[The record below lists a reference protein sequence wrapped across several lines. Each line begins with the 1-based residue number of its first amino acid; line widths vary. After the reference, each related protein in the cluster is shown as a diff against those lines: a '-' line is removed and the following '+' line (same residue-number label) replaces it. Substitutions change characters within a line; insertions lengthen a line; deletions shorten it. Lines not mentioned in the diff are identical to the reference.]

1 MFVEFFWQQEK
12 LPKLI
17 FLRFT
22 NFNSS
27 NNWSNSCQKR
37 RENWLLFW
45 HWFHITVTSYKT
57 NVFTV
62 YATFIKGN
70 IPIKEMDVRDEKK
83 RQKTYFWRSQL
94 DGRKKRSTTTM
105 DFFDNWFCFCFLFFF
120 LSQNISNTFPFLFMV
135 EVNVMEPWSKSGSG
149 KKEDILLAK
158 VKISLNSFKSK
169 WAKNHNC
176 SKMRSLI

>member
-1 MFVEFFWQQEK
+1 MFVEVFWQQEK

-45 HWFHITVTSYKT
+45 HWLHITVTSYKT

-105 DFFDNWFCFCFLFFF
+105 DFFWQLVLLLFSFF
-120 LSQNISNTFPFLFMV
+120 SFSLKISQTLSPSFSWWKSMS
-135 EVNVMEPWSKSGSG
+135 WSHDRKVDLEN
-149 KKEDILLAK
+149 KEDILLAK
-158 VKISLNSFKSK
+158 VKISLNGL
-169 WAKNHNC
+169 NVC
-176 SKMRSLI
+176 CVLILCTLK

>member
-1 MFVEFFWQQEK
+1 MDCTYESIAYSLIMFVEVFWQQEK

-45 HWFHITVTSYKT
+45 HWLHITVTSYKT

-105 DFFDNWFCFCFLFFF
+105 DFFDNWFCFCFLFF
-120 LSQNISNTFPFLFMV
+120 LSLSKYLKHFPLPFHGGSQCHGAMIEKWIWKIKKTF
-135 EVNVMEPWSKSGSG
+135 
-149 KKEDILLAK
+149 
-158 VKISLNSFKSK
+158 
-169 WAKNHNC
+169 C
-176 SKMRSLI
+176 